1 MFTMLG
7 QAPQSHAQYLGSR
20 PNQGVL
26 CARLLGKRHAH
37 AVQSAHSSPNTNC
50 NLQHHAQRRKLLST
64 GVALPL
70 WLISIPQ
77 IAVAL
82 PLAPL
87 GCGSD
92 TIGGPKLQQPALKQV
107 QASIHVLHFK
117 LTFMSA
123 LPQLLA
129 GRVLHL
135 P

>member
-1 MFTMLG
+1 MLG

-20 PNQGVL
+20 ANRGVL
-26 CARLLGKRHAH
+26 CARLLGTRHAF
-37 AVQSAHSSPNTNC
+37 QCAHSSPNTKC

-87 GCGSD
+87 GRGSD

-117 LTFMSA
+117 LACMSA

-135 P
+135 PRRK